1 MGKQEGKKTM
11 AETAAKHNKSGLHC
25 VNQAKNQQKLGLDCS

>member
-11 AETAAKHNKSGLHC
+11 AETAAKHNKGGLHC